1 MWCAGLPHLVAA
13 PDLLTARRIDDRQ
26 IGHGN
31 LIAGYRLDR
40 HRLHPCNRPGER
52 HPAGDRRRHDLTTHG
67 GIVDSPVAGVT
78 TRRCVAGDDGPVDRR
93 AEAHGCDGKCN
104 EHLPTANVRLSG
116 FRFQGFAPNFE
127 IEKRREMTAARIGLM
142 GFGRI
147 GRNVFRLLH
156 DRDDL
161 DIVAIADIAK
171 PEALTYLLKY
181 DSIYGRF
188 PVDVEY
194 HDGSLQY
201 GSKTVSFKDSRA
213 PADTDWG
220 SLDVDIVLETTSR
233 YRTRESLQ
241 GHLDSGASKVVL
253 TSSPEKPGEIP
264 LVLCGINDD
273 VLDSGPE
280 IVALGSNTSNAA
292 APILSILDEAFGLD
306 RVYMTVVKAMSNA
319 GRLADVPTDAY
330 RTSRA
335 AGENIIPAETNSAE
349 IITQALPDLAGKLMV
364 TALNVPV
371 PDGST
376 IDMVAETS
384 QPVTAD
390 EVNDRIKGEVA
401 SKYSHVIEF
410 VADPIVSSDV
420 RLNSHSG
427 IYDSLATMVTGD
439 NLLKTITWFNNGWGY
454 SHRVVEVAAVV
465 AAGGGSQ

>member
-1 MWCAGLPHLVAA
+1 
-13 PDLLTARRIDDRQ
+13 
-26 IGHGN
+26 
-31 LIAGYRLDR
+31 
-40 HRLHPCNRPGER
+40 
-52 HPAGDRRRHDLTTHG
+52 
-67 GIVDSPVAGVT
+67 
-78 TRRCVAGDDGPVDRR
+78 
-93 AEAHGCDGKCN
+93 
-104 EHLPTANVRLSG
+104 
-116 FRFQGFAPNFE
+116 
-127 IEKRREMTAARIGLM
+127 MTAARIGLM

-161 DIVAIADIAK
+161 DIVAIADIAE

-194 HDGSLQY
+194 HDGNLAY
-201 GSKTVSFKDSRA
+201 GSKTVSFTDSRT
-213 PADTDWG
+213 PADTDWRA
-220 SLDVDIVLETTSR
+220 LDVDIVLETTSR
-233 YRTRESLQ
+233 YRDKETLQ
-241 GHLDSGASKVVL
+241 GHLDSGARKVVL

-264 LVLCGINDD
+264 LLLRGINDQ
-273 VLDSGPE
+273 VLDSGPD

-292 APILSILDEAFGLD
+292 APILSILDEAFGLG

-349 IITQALPDLAGKLMV
+349 IITQVLPELSGKLMV

-384 QPVTAD
+384 QPVTID
-390 EVNDRIKGEVA
+390 EVNDKVKSEVS
-401 SKYSHVIEF
+401 SKYTDVIEF

-427 IYDSLATMVTGD
+427 IYDSLATMVTGA
-439 NLLKTITWFNNGWGY
+439 NLVKTITWFNNGWAY
-454 SHRVVEVAAVV
+454 SHRVVEVAASI